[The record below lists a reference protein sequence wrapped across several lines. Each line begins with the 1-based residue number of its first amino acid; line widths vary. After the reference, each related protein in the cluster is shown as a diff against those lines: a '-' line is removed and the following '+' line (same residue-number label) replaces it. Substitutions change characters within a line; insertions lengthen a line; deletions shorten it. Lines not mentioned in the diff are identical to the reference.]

1 MEAFISRLMRASV
14 LLSGIILLAGLS
26 MYLVTGNDSC
36 PVNMFDPTWML
47 FGDPF
52 FAPSHVI
59 FWGFMVLIG
68 TPLLRILLSVAV
80 YAKMKDWE
88 FTAITGIVFTIL
100 LVSMILRVG

>member
-100 LVSMILRVG
+100 LVSMILGVG